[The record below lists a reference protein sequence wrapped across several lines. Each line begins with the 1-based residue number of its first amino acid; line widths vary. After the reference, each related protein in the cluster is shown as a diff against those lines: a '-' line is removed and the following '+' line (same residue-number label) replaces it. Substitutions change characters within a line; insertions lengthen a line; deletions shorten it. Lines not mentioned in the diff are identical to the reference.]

1 MEDPDLI
8 DVGELKNIFWDAVD
22 KTQKDY
28 EHLSVP
34 KVTSL
39 NQLTPL
45 IRGILRQKLQEKSL
59 LKIWWNGLVI
69 SRLKNWVL

>member
-59 LKIWWNGLVI
+59 LKI
-69 SRLKNWVL
+69 

>member
-1 MEDPDLI
+1 MEAPDLI

-22 KTQKDY
+22 KAQKDY

-59 LKIWWNGLVI
+59 LKI
-69 SRLKNWVL
+69 